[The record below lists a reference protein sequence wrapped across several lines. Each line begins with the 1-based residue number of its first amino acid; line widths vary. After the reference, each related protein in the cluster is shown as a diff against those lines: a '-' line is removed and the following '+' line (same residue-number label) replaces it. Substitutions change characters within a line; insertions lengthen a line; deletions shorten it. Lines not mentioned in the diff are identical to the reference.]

1 MASNTQNL
9 NLYKADPVADANDT
23 FNIDTLVNDN
33 WDKIDQKAG
42 EQENKL
48 TALENEVQ
56 QPEYSG
62 VLTQNKPVFSVG
74 TGYDG
79 QGKYVDVGDS
89 VVKGQFSD
97 LKLEGNTYVNL
108 LQNGNFESTNLDW
121 ITFASVLSVNNNTMS
136 ITGDGTNSVC
146 RASLNLGRRYNNNS
160 KIFTRMKLKIT
171 NANLP
176 TIRFFL
182 RDGPGGTAYT
192 KVRATVTNAVEN
204 TVYTLS
210 SVTTLTADT
219 INNLNIFIDHLYTDN
234 ATANGSA
241 MEVQEVL
248 VIDLDQHPELQNLTA
263 DQIDERITH
272 WFDGTKSINSVR
284 IKSES
289 QNRFN
294 KNTATLGY
302 DLNQLNGEVAIK
314 VDRFVSDYI
323 KVKDGMQITLYK
335 PIRFV
340 KYDLNKQYVSGAL
353 YGAVGNQTIS
363 ITDDGYIRFS
373 QFISDIDL
381 AFANNGTLTT
391 FTKHDFSE
399 MYVNLPEGVDALRSL
414 LNGTKDEV
422 KEGKLYKRISEDY
435 AITSGLF
442 TALVTLTNV
451 DLVLLD
457 LRNQAP
463 NILKSANPYKV
474 LIKNSSEIVSTL
486 RDNIENIG
494 KFHAATGTTEGS
506 VYLIIAKGQY
516 PNLATAQANIINDYS
531 LTTLTYQLAEE
542 KVYDMNLTPLTCYPN
557 GTLIVE
563 PWRRMVLDGSLAW
576 EFYND
581 EAGFKSVYISHI
593 PDNGVSDGTGQAK
606 VIKPDAQELLNG
618 GILLS
623 DSFAMDKDW
632 GYELSIT
639 ISDAD
644 SGWAETYTPT
654 PADIKAYFNAH
665 PYILEYATDPSQTT
679 LPTISYKSPINAAA
693 QRDSN
698 TNAIAQNARILT
710 NHMTKQNAVNLSF
723 DFRITALE
731 P

>member
-33 WDKIDQKAG
+33 WDKIDQKVG
-42 EQENKL
+42 EQENRL
-48 TALENEVQ
+48 TVMENEVQ

-62 VLTQNKPVFSVG
+62 VLTQDKPVFSVG
-74 TGYDG
+74 TGYDE
-79 QGKYVDVGDS
+79 QGKYVDVGKT

-289 QNRFN
+289 QNRLN

-391 FTKHDFSE
+391 FTKHEFSE
-399 MYVNLPEGVDALRSL
+399 MYVNLPKGVDALRSL
-414 LNGTKDEV
+414 PNGTKDEV
-422 KEGKLYKRISEDY
+422 KDGKLYKRTNKVALQSGNMVNIV
-435 AITSGLF
+435 TSF
-442 TALVTLTNV
+442 TNV
-451 DLVLLD
+451 DFVQITLPTDYGTVQTSSYEGKTLVEGYPEKSFSDSTENEYTHFTSAITQHLD
-457 LRNQAP
+457 IVVPKGTYADL
-463 NILKSANPYKV
+463 SA
-474 LIKNSSEIVSTL
+474 
-486 RDNIENIG
+486 
-494 KFHAATGTTEGS
+494 
-506 VYLIIAKGQY
+506 
-516 PNLATAQANIINDYS
+516 AQADLVGTS
-531 LTTLTYQLAEE
+531 LLYQLAQEQ
-542 KVYDMNLTPLTCYPN
+542 VYDINITPLTCYPN
-557 GTLIVE
+557 GTMIVE
-563 PWRRMVLDGSLAW
+563 PWQRMVLDGKLAW
-576 EFYND
+576 GFRSD
-581 EAGFKSVYISHI
+581 HVGFKRVEINISADL
-593 PDNGVSDGTGQAK
+593 PNGMLVFNEASNQVLKKNSGEILPVGDTTAKSDVFNILDSNVNF
-606 VIKPDAQELLNG
+606 VISLD
-618 GILLS
+618 
-623 DSFAMDKDW
+623 DTD
-632 GYELSIT
+632 T
-639 ISDAD
+639 
-644 SGWAETYTPT
+644 GWAEAYMPT

-679 LPTISYKSPINAAA
+679 LPTISYKAPINAAA

-710 NHMTKQNAVNLSF
+710 NHITKQNAVNLSF